1 MHLCLLIFVCFEV
14 RVRAGKIGPLTACTE
29 VRAARILN
37 GEARVSAPVCLH
49 QVVTLT
55 APARTHTDTYKG
67 CEYRKVFSDERLTP
81 PPITH
86 TSSVCKYTLTWRKQ
100 ALSPPLSSLG
110 GEKTDCLPS
119 NFCSSRE
126 NDTKKSHQKMRQ
138 NVP

>member
-81 PPITH
+81 PHHTH
-86 TSSVCKYTLTWRKQ
+86 LFSMQIHTDLAQTG
-100 ALSPPLSSLG
+100 ALSSSQQSW